1 MNAYDIVKKARDI
14 QRLSTIEIINA
25 LCSDFMERHGDRRM
39 TDDQAGGGGVG

>member
-25 LCSDFMERHGDRRM
+25 LCSEFIELMRSPYGR
-39 TDDQAGGGGVG
+39 

>member
-25 LCSDFMERHGDRRM
+25 LALNLSNSMEIAVWKM
-39 TDDQAGGGGVG
+39 IKQLLEE